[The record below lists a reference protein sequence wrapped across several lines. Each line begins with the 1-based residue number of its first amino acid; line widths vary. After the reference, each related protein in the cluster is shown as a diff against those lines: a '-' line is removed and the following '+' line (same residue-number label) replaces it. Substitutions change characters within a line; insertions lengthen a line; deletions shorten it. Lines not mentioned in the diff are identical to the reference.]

1 MPLSAYARLP
11 LPTSRQGNST
21 PPMPPMPP
29 VLTSPCTP
37 THHHPV
43 IPFSPPLSSNVAL
56 QHGLLLPPTSFPPV
70 CVTQLQQPFF
80 TFPTTH
86 LPPSMRT
93 RPLSSPLSSFLSP
106 TPATSLTVNPG
117 KDINARPVL
126 PLQTSLQQPLL
137 QPTTI
142 TCPRPLQSPTV
153 DIICSNCGHCNVLV
167 NLSGGQLIQ
176 PLPAQP
182 VAKASPP
189 MLLKPS
195 PTYPLQPQPVA
206 TNTKASPPMF
216 LKPSPSH
223 PPCLIQDPGT
233 ATSRGRG
240 GRGGVFSLLRQP
252 LPAQPVAK
260 ASPLKPS
267 LTYPLQPMF
276 LKPSPSHPPCLIQ
289 DPGTAT
295 SRGRGGVFSPLRQPL
310 PAQPVAKASPLKP
323 SPSTETS
330 GGVGSRRRAKRDKLQ
345 TGQGIST
352 KSTVSI
358 IPYRERKKKTSPD
371 VYAIQNL
378 ELEFAFQQEPTV
390 AHVAELAAKL
400 RVSNRFVHQW
410 FYKRQQRQ
418 KAAPP
423 EICCE
428 IIPSGMYDV
437 TVEVPT
443 DEGPKIAQWSC
454 PTIDPLV
461 TRNTIAVKTQY
472 HLNTS

>member
-1 MPLSAYARLP
+1 MC
-11 LPTSRQGNST
+11 
-21 PPMPPMPP
+21 M
-29 VLTSPCTP
+29 VLM
-37 THHHPV
+37 HW
-43 IPFSPPLSSNVAL
+43 FE
-56 QHGLLLPPTSFPPV
+56 
-70 CVTQLQQPFF
+70 
-80 TFPTTH
+80 
-86 LPPSMRT
+86 
-93 RPLSSPLSSFLSP
+93 
-106 TPATSLTVNPG
+106 
-117 KDINARPVL
+117 
-126 PLQTSLQQPLL
+126 
-137 QPTTI
+137 
-142 TCPRPLQSPTV
+142 PRPERARGVEFCHRSLRWFKHIEPHRTS
-153 DIICSNCGHCNVLV
+153 SK
-167 NLSGGQLIQ
+167 S
-176 PLPAQP
+176 
-182 VAKASPP
+182 
-189 MLLKPS
+189 MLLERARCVEFCHIS
-195 PTYPLQPQPVA
+195 SGWVA

-223 PPCLIQDPGT
+223 PPCLIQDPGLH
-233 ATSRGRG
+233 R
-240 GRGGVFSLLRQP
+240 
-252 LPAQPVAK
+252 
-260 ASPLKPS
+260 
-267 LTYPLQPMF
+267 
-276 LKPSPSHPPCLIQ
+276 
-289 DPGTAT
+289 
-295 SRGRGGVFSPLRQPL
+295 RGGVFSPLRQPL

-437 TVEVPT
+437 TVEIPT
-443 DEGPKIAQWSC
+443 D
-454 PTIDPLV
+454 
-461 TRNTIAVKTQY
+461 
-472 HLNTS
+472 